1 MYPFIFRC
9 NVEVGNINH
18 TTFFIRKYLVLVD
31 DILIDDT
38 KLWLDEQKDHTVTIT
53 LDIGTCVGIT
63 LLAVLYICGSEVR
76 LANVLPTNSKKG
88 DKLAELCFEAL
99 TVNHKVVKFK

>member
-1 MYPFIFRC
+1 M
-9 NVEVGNINH
+9 
-18 TTFFIRKYLVLVD
+18 
-31 DILIDDT
+31 
-38 KLWLDEQKDHTVTIT
+38 LWLDEQRDRTVTIT

-63 LLAVLYICGSEVR
+63 LLAVLYISGSEVR

-99 TVNHKVVKFK
+99 TVNNKVVKSIIYSYLIHIV

>member
-1 MYPFIFRC
+1 M
-9 NVEVGNINH
+9 GNINH

-38 KLWLDEQKDHTVTIT
+38 KQWLAEQKDQTVTIT

-88 DKLAELCFEAL
+88 EKLADLCFEAL
-99 TVNHKVVKFK
+99 TVKHKVIKFK